1 MTKNIIYK
9 PRKERKD
16 KLGEYLQS
24 LDNKQKQSKFN
35 IQQINIKSKS
45 EFLHLN
51 QEDTS
56 ASQISSEVSENEIY
70 SMKDILTTKS
80 NKSENNTSWK
90 PKRSRFTR
98 LMKYLKERKKLE
110 ENISK
115 SSKLDRDSL
124 SSHQDTN

>member
-1 MTKNIIYK
+1 M
-9 PRKERKD
+9 
-16 KLGEYLQS
+16 
-24 LDNKQKQSKFN
+24 DNKQKQSKFN

-56 ASQISSEVSENEIY
+56 TSQISSEVSENEIY

-98 LMKYLKERKKLE
+98 LMKYFKERKKLE

>member
-1 MTKNIIYK
+1 MIYSSSWNTIVDKFPITTTPLNIITSTPSIASMTKNIIYK

-90 PKRSRFTR
+90 PKEVD
-98 LMKYLKERKKLE
+98 L
-110 ENISK
+110 
-115 SSKLDRDSL
+115 
-124 SSHQDTN
+124 QD

>member
-90 PKRSRFTR
+90 PKRT
-98 LMKYLKERKKLE
+98 
-110 ENISK
+110 
-115 SSKLDRDSL
+115 
-124 SSHQDTN
+124 